1 MVFTLRAPVT
11 LTFDL
16 LTPKSIGF
24 FYLIKAITLL
34 SLNDLG
40 QAVLELLTRY
50 GFHSSGPVTL
60 TFDPKI
66 NRSPVLNKDIH
77 HMKFAGSGCN
87 RIPIIERKRFS
98 LFGPLWPW
106 RLAYWPP
113 KSIGF
118 FYSIRAIILWSLNAL
133 GQRVLEILSRN
144 GFHSSGPCDLD
155 LWPTDPK
162 INKVLLLNKGYHP
175 MKFECSGS
183 NGTPVIEW
191 KPSVT
196 DGQMDR
202 ANKIMSPPQGGALQ
216 RIWGDTGFDPRSH

>member
-50 GFHSSGPVTL
+50 GFHSSGPCDLDLWPT
-60 TFDPKI
+60 DPKI

-87 RIPIIERKRFS
+87 RTPIIERKRFS

-133 GQRVLEILSRN
+133 GQRVLEILSGN
-144 GFHSSGPCDLD
+144 CFHSSGP
-155 LWPTDPK
+155 WPWPLT
-162 INKVLLLNKGYHP
+162 Y
-175 MKFECSGS
+175 
-183 NGTPVIEW
+183 W
-191 KPSVT
+191 
-196 DGQMDR
+196 
-202 ANKIMSPPQGGALQ
+202 PQNQ
-216 RIWGDTGFDPRSH
+216 

>member
-11 LTFDL
+11 LTFVL
-16 LTPKSIGF
+16 LTPKSIRF

-34 SLNDLG
+34 GLNDLG

-77 HMKFAGSGCN
+77 HMKFACSGCN

-118 FYSIRAIILWSLNAL
+118 FYSIRAIILWSLNAR
-133 GQRVLEILSRN
+133 GQRVLEILSGN
-144 GFHSSGPCDLD
+144 GFHSLGPCDLD

-162 INKVLLLNKGYHP
+162 INRNPLLNKQICCIKIEG
-175 MKFECSGS
+175 SGW
-183 NGTPVIEW
+183 NRTPVIERKRFSLSW
-191 KPSVT
+191 PLWPWPLT
-196 DGQMDR
+196 YW
-202 ANKIMSPPQGGALQ
+202 PPNQ
-216 RIWGDTGFDPRSH
+216 